1 MKLVRLEQY
10 YMGNTY
16 STTKYVYRASDNIKL
31 GDLVSGSQYIG
42 VVIEDN
48 VKPVLELNK
57 YKDTYPCSREEAF
70 KFLKETYLA
79 KDANEYYK
87 EYEKMRQRGGY
98 EDPNYG
104 WVSAYEMDDYGCD
117 YEPTDPHNQIWAEKF
132 ANRILEK
139 WKVA

>member
-16 STTKYVYRASDNIKL
+16 PTTKYVYKAPDNIRI
-31 GDLVSGSQYIG
+31 GDLVSGSNYIG
-42 VVIEDN
+42 KVIGDN
-48 VKPVLELNK
+48 VKPVLELSR
-57 YKDTYPCSREEAF
+57 YKDTYKCSREEAF

-79 KDANEYYK
+79 REANDYYK
-87 EYEKMRQRGGY
+87 EYEKIRQRGGY

-104 WVSAYEMDDYGCD
+104 WVSAYEMDDYED
-117 YEPTDPHNQIWAEKF
+117 FDPIDSHNQKWAEDF

-139 WKVA
+139 WKN